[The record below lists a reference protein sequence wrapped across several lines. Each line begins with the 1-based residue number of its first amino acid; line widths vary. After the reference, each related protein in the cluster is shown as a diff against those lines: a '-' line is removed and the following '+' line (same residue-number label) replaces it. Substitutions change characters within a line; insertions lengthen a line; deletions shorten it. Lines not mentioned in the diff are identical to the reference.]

1 MSYAVRHGLRINMKR
16 IVIYVYSE
24 IGIEEIFR
32 VSKEANGS
40 QMGNLEFHPTQRTST
55 WGYFFYEF
63 WRIGFR
69 VTFGQYYIQL
79 GFVICRMT
87 VVDRDKF
94 PPEFTD

>member
-1 MSYAVRHGLRINMKR
+1 MKR

-79 GFVICRMT
+79 GFVTCQ
-87 VVDRDKF
+87 
-94 PPEFTD
+94 TDYYESYNESYYESFNGSYISHII